1 MNVVCSIR
9 LTMRVVRGVM
19 LVVAVRANLTP
30 TTTEQVSRTAIQQ
43 QTENIPMLQ
52 EIHSF
57 HFIFISFKTTKGHM
71 ACW

>member
-1 MNVVCSIR
+1 
-9 LTMRVVRGVM
+9 MRVVRGIM
-19 LVVAVRANLTP
+19 LVVAVRGNLTP
-30 TTTEQVSRTAIQQ
+30 TEQVSRTAIQQ

-57 HFIFISFKTTKGHM
+57 HFIFISFKTTKSQM